1 MVMEFTFN
9 RRKADN
15 SSEAHALE
23 EFFLDQATRP
33 MSSHKI
39 QHLAQEG
46 LQKVRS
52 ICDRMQILS
61 LGRQIEAC
69 EGLLVENPPIDV
81 AILGQF
87 KAGKSS
93 FVNNLIGQNVLP
105 VGVIPVTTVISRLQF
120 GEQERATVSFFDG
133 TRTEIPVADLDEYT
147 AEAKNPSNQKGVE
160 MVDIELP
167 ALADYAGLRLVDTPG
182 LGSVFKA
189 HMEVSSHWL
198 PEVGAAVLAVSAD
211 RPLSENDLQLI
222 RELTQYTPRIILLLT
237 KADLLSPSQQDEVV
251 KFFED
256 TAKREL
262 NREFPIFLYSTKTE
276 TERSRHRL
284 KVELFFKLAVNREF
298 EFRKI
303 LQHKANSVIR
313 GCLGYLEL
321 ALKTSLQADEDR
333 ESLRQQILDEK
344 VSFDSMREELFFI
357 ARENQKQT
365 RIFIMQILQNFMKP
379 LWSELT
385 QRLETDM
392 KTWRGNLWHLTRR
405 YEQWVADTMT
415 EEMRRISKQE
425 HRHFYGTLKK
435 AHASLARSLETFRM
449 LLNGNVQKVLGVS
462 LAEAEWD
469 IKIAEP
475 EHPDIRTFRA
485 SNYNLDLIWF
495 LIPMFLFRRLFEKRF
510 VEKVPWEVETNINR
524 LAAQW
529 EERINLA
536 IEGMHR
542 QSVQYVKD
550 ETATIESLLYGARG
564 RTEEIRQ
571 MIADLWMILERLAKL

>member
-1 MVMEFTFN
+1 MGN
-9 RRKADN
+9 DLN
-15 SSEAHALE
+15 
-23 EFFLDQATRP
+23 P
-33 MSSHKI
+33 MPPPPI

-46 LQKVRS
+46 LRKARS
-52 ICDRMQILS
+52 ICDRMQIRTLD
-61 LGRQIEAC
+61 RQIEAC

-93 FVNNLIGQNVLP
+93 FVNSLIGQDVLP
-105 VGVIPVTTVISRLQF
+105 VGVIPVTTVITRLRF
-120 GEQERATVSFFDG
+120 GERERALISFYDG
-133 TRTEIPVADLDEYT
+133 TNREIPVGSLDEYT
-147 AEAKNPSNQKGVE
+147 SEAKNPSNQKNVE
-160 MVDIELP
+160 TVDIELP

-189 HMEVSSHWL
+189 HMEVSSNWL

-256 TAKREL
+256 TVRREL
-262 NREFPIFLYSTKTE
+262 NREFPIFLYSTKTD
-276 TERSRHRL
+276 TGRFRHRL
-284 KVELFFKLAVNREF
+284 EAELFFKLAVNRDF

-313 GCLGYLEL
+313 GCLGYLEV

-333 ESLRQQILDEK
+333 ESLRRQILDEK
-344 VSFDSMREELFFI
+344 VSFESMREELFFI

-365 RIFIMQILQNFMKP
+365 RIFIMNILQNFMKP
-379 LWSELT
+379 LWHEIM
-385 QRLETDM
+385 QRLQAEM
-392 KTWRGNLWHLTRR
+392 KEWTGNLWQLTRR
-405 YEQWVADTMT
+405 YEQWVADAMT
-415 EEMRRISKQE
+415 EEMRRISRKE

-435 AHASLARSLETFRM
+435 AHASLARSLEAFRM
-449 LLNGNVQKVLGVS
+449 LLNGNVRKVLGVS

-475 EHPDIRTFRA
+475 EQPDIRTFRA

-495 LIPMFLFRRLFEKRF
+495 LIPMFLFRRAFEKRF
-510 VEKVPWEVETNINR
+510 VEKIPWEVETNINR

-529 EERINLA
+529 EDRINAA
-536 IEGMHR
+536 IDGMHR
-542 QSVQYVKD
+542 QAVQYVRD
-550 ETATIESLLYGARG
+550 ETATIEALLSGARG
-564 RTEEIRQ
+564 RTGEIRE
-571 MIADLWMILERLAKL
+571 MIAGLQAISERLAKS

>member
-1 MVMEFTFN
+1 
-9 RRKADN
+9 
-15 SSEAHALE
+15 
-23 EFFLDQATRP
+23 
-33 MSSHKI
+33 
-39 QHLAQEG
+39 
-46 LQKVRS
+46 
-52 ICDRMQILS
+52 MQILT
-61 LGRQIEAC
+61 LDRQIEAC

-93 FVNNLIGQNVLP
+93 FVNSLIGQDVLP
-105 VGVIPVTTVISRLQF
+105 VGVIPVTTVITRLRF
-120 GEQERATVSFFDG
+120 GERERALISFYDG
-133 TRTEIPVADLDEYT
+133 TNREIPVGSLDEYT
-147 AEAKNPSNQKGVE
+147 SEAKNPSNQKNVE
-160 MVDIELP
+160 TVDIELP

-189 HMEVSSHWL
+189 HMEVSSNWL

-256 TAKREL
+256 TVRREL
-262 NREFPIFLYSTKTE
+262 NREFPIFLYSTKTD
-276 TERSRHRL
+276 TGRFRHRL
-284 KVELFFKLAVNREF
+284 EAELFFKLAVNRDF

-313 GCLGYLEL
+313 GCLGYLEV

-333 ESLRQQILDEK
+333 ESLRRQILDEK
-344 VSFDSMREELFFI
+344 VSFESMREELFFI

-365 RIFIMQILQNFMKP
+365 RIFIMNILQNFMKP
-379 LWSELT
+379 LWHEIM

-392 KTWRGNLWHLTRR
+392 KTWRGNLWQLTRR
-405 YEQWVADTMT
+405 YEQWVADAMT
-415 EEMRRISKQE
+415 EEMRRISRKE

-435 AHASLARSLETFRM
+435 AHASLARSLEAFRM
-449 LLNGNVQKVLGVS
+449 LLNGNVRKVLGVS

-475 EHPDIRTFRA
+475 EQPDIRTFRA

-495 LIPMFLFRRLFEKRF
+495 LIPMFLFRRAFEKRF
-510 VEKVPWEVETNINR
+510 VEKIPWEVETNINR

-529 EERINLA
+529 EDRINAA
-536 IEGMHR
+536 IDGMHR
-542 QSVQYVKD
+542 QAVQYVRD
-550 ETATIESLLYGARG
+550 ETATIEALLSGARG
-564 RTEEIRQ
+564 RTGEIRE
-571 MIADLWMILERLAKL
+571 MIAGLQAISERLAKS

>member
-1 MVMEFTFN
+1 ME
-9 RRKADN
+9 
-15 SSEAHALE
+15 
-23 EFFLDQATRP
+23 QAARP
-33 MSSHKI
+33 MPSPSI
-39 QHLAQEG
+39 QHLAQEC
-46 LQKVRS
+46 LQKARS
-52 ICDRMQILS
+52 ICDRMQILT
-61 LGRQIEAC
+61 LDRQIEAC

-93 FVNNLIGQNVLP
+93 FVNSLIGQDVLP
-105 VGVIPVTTVISRLQF
+105 VGVIPVTTVISRLRF
-120 GEQERATVSFFDG
+120 GERERAIIFFYDG
-133 TRTEIPVADLDEYT
+133 TSREIPVGALDEYT
-147 AEAKNPSNQKGVE
+147 SESKNPSNQKNVE
-160 MVDIELP
+160 TVDIELP

-189 HMEVSSHWL
+189 HMEVSSNWL

-251 KFFED
+251 RFFED
-256 TAKREL
+256 TIKREL
-262 NREFPIFLYSTKTE
+262 NREFPIFLYSTKTD
-276 TERSRHRL
+276 TGRFRHRL
-284 KVELFFKLAVNREF
+284 EGELFFKLAVNRDF

-313 GCLGYLEL
+313 GCLGYLEV

-333 ESLRQQILDEK
+333 ESLRRQILDEK
-344 VSFDSMREELFFI
+344 VSFDSMREDLFFI

-365 RIFIMQILQNFMKP
+365 RVFIMNVLQGFMKP
-379 LWSELT
+379 IWSQIME
-385 QRLETDM
+385 RLVTDM
-392 KTWRGNLWHLTRR
+392 RTWRGNLWQLTRR

-415 EEMRRISKQE
+415 EEMRRISRQE

-435 AHASLARSLETFRM
+435 AHASLARSLEAFRM

-475 EHPDIRTFRA
+475 EQPDIRTFRA

-495 LIPMFLFRRLFEKRF
+495 LIPMFLFRRAFEKRF
-510 VEKVPWEVETNINR
+510 IEKIRWEVETNINR

-529 EERINLA
+529 EERINA
-536 IEGMHR
+536 TIDGMHR
-542 QSVQYVKD
+542 QAVQYVRD
-550 ETATIESLLYGARG
+550 ETATIESMLYSARG
-564 RTEEIRQ
+564 RTGEIRQ
-571 MIADLWMILERLAKL
+571 MIADLRMISDRLAEQ